1 MSRTKNIK
9 SKQQLI
15 LEAAQKRFA
24 IYGVEK
30 TTMQEIADDLRLVK
44 GSLYYYFPDKE
55 NLFKAVIETEQAEF
69 LKVIEEDIEK
79 IKEPSEALRKY
90 VLNRLSY
97 FRKLV
102 NLSRLRAESLNEYR
116 PMITESMVKFREKE
130 RNIVKKIFDR
140 GNDTGEFDIPD
151 TLESASLFLDLLKG
165 LRSAILNDKKLL
177 SIDEDEYKTLTDKA
191 LTFADIFING
201 LLVNKGNKFH
211 KLI

>member
-1 MSRTKNIK
+1 MNIK

-15 LEAAQKRFA
+15 LEAAQRRFA

-30 TTMQEIADDLRLVK
+30 TTMQEIADDLRLAK

-55 NLFKAVIETEQAEF
+55 NLFKAVIESEQAEF

-102 NLSRLRAESLNEYR
+102 NLSRLRAESLNEIR
-116 PMITESMVKFREKE
+116 PVITESMVKFREKE

-140 GNDTGEFDIPD
+140 GNDSAIFEIHD
-151 TLESASLFLDLLKG
+151 TSESASLFLDLLKG
-165 LRSAILNDKKLL
+165 LRSAILDDKKFL
-177 SIDEDEYKTLTDKA
+177 SIDEDEYKILTDKA
-191 LTFADIFING
+191 LKFADIFING
-201 LLVNKGNKFH
+201 LQVKKEIKFH
-211 KLI
+211 RK

>member
-1 MSRTKNIK
+1 VNRTKNIK
-9 SKQQLI
+9 RKQQLI

-55 NLFKAVIETEQAEF
+55 TLFKAVIETEQAEF
-69 LKVIEEDIEK
+69 LKVIEEDIET
-79 IKEPSEALRKY
+79 IKEPSKALKKY

-102 NLSRLRAESLNEYR
+102 NLSRLRAESLDEYR

-140 GNDTGEFDIPD
+140 GNDTGEFDIAD
-151 TLESASLFLDLLKG
+151 TSESASLFLDLLKG

-177 SIDEDEYKTLTDKA
+177 SIDEDEYKILTDKA
-191 LTFADIFING
+191 LAFADIFING
-201 LLVNKGNKFH
+201 LIVKKGNKFQRQ
-211 KLI
+211 